1 MLITAV
7 LLLLVLNVVSAPTS
21 KEKPLNQPISRLFP
35 SPQGSVSEPG
45 PESLVLS

>member
-21 KEKPLNQPISRLFP
+21 KEKPLNQPISRSFP
-35 SPQGSVSEPG
+35 SPQGSVSEAG
-45 PESLVLS
+45 PERLVLS